1 MTLPTRLTLSEVTDE
16 TFAEEVLGSDL
27 PVVVDLWA
35 AWCGPCHQL
44 RPVLEEVAAELEGR
58 VRFVALDVDASP
70 VTAAQL
76 KVLGLPTLKVFRDGV
91 EIGSLTGARPKR
103 SLSEHLGRLLSLPEA

>member
-1 MTLPTRLTLSEVTDE
+1 MTTRLALPEITDA
-16 TFAEEVLGSDL
+16 TFAEEVLGADV
-27 PVVVDLWA
+27 PVVVELWA

-44 RPVLEEVAAELEGR
+44 RPVLEEVAAEMAGS
-58 VRFVALDVDASP
+58 VRFVALDSDAHP
-70 VTAAQL
+70 VTAAAL

-103 SLSEHLGRLLSLPEA
+103 SLVEHLGRILES